1 LQFARYVHQP
11 VEAAGAIEQRIL
23 RVQMQMDK
31 IRVRHGVNLTPAGN
45 DAQAKRRGELR
56 FTGCLGKDLQTLEN
70 LNGGDGRNT
79 MAGALTRV
87 RAAVARTPCPDENL
101 VMRTNRRPLNRRRGP
116 EQREGRHAQTGGEM
130 QRAGVAGNE
139 DLRAL

>member
-1 LQFARYVHQP
+1 
-11 VEAAGAIEQRIL
+11 
-23 RVQMQMDK
+23 
-31 IRVRHGVNLTPAGN
+31 
-45 DAQAKRRGELR
+45 
-56 FTGCLGKDLQTLEN
+56 
-70 LNGGDGRNT
+70 

-116 EQREGRHAQTGGEM
+116 EQREGRHAQAGGEM

-139 DLRAL
+139 DLRALQYSEKCREVGDRGQEGRVRRELPEFVRQ